1 MLLRSALFNVVFF
14 SVTFL
19 LSLYGVLIRLFAP
32 DRVLQLAMLWAR
44 VVVALARL
52 ICGIRLEVTGELPTG
67 AALIASRHESALDT
81 VVWLTLV
88 PSACYVLKRELL
100 RVPLFGPLIRKAGMI
115 AIDRNAGAAALRS
128 LLREGQRAAQ
138 EGRQI
143 IIFPEGTRAEP
154 GIVLPLQP
162 GVAALAAHTG
172 LPVIPVVTDSGRHW
186 GRRAFRKQPGV
197 VHITLLAPIAPRTP
211 RGKLLSA
218 LETAFHADPETAA
231 RLVDNSVGRLAPALP
246 ADRSVG
252 LHDTDNDG

>member
-1 MLLRSALFNVVFF
+1 MFLRSALFNVVFF
-14 SVTFL
+14 SVTFF
-19 LSLYGVLIRLFAP
+19 LSLYGTLIRLLAP
-32 DRVLQLAMLWAR
+32 HQVLRLAMFWAR
-44 VVVALARL
+44 LVVASARV
-52 ICGIRLEVTGELPTG
+52 ICGIRVEVTGELPTG
-67 AALIASRHESALDT
+67 VALIASRHESALDT

-88 PSACYVLKRELL
+88 PGACYVLKRELL

-115 AIDRNAGAAALRS
+115 AINRNAGAAALRS
-128 LLREGQRAAQ
+128 LLRDGQRAAQ

-172 LPVIPVVTDSGRHW
+172 LPVIPVVTDSGRRW

-197 VHITLLAPIAPRTP
+197 VHITLLAPIAPHTP

-218 LETAFHADPETAA
+218 LEAAFHTDPETAA
-231 RLVDNSVGRLAPALP
+231 RLVDNSVG
-246 ADRSVG
+246 
-252 LHDTDNDG
+252 